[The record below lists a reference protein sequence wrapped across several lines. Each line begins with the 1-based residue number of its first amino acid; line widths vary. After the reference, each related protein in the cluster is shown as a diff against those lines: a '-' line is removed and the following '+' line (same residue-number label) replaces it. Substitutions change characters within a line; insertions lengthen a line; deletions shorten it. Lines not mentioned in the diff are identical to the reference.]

1 MVVLWHCTGKE
12 SGIKMSKFVGQMI
25 GLTALF
31 VGWTYFSVLLI
42 FSGTFVLV
50 MESMTDWGEE

>member
-1 MVVLWHCTGKE
+1 
-12 SGIKMSKFVGQMI
+12 MSKFVGQMI

-31 VGWTYFSVLLI
+31 VGWTYGSVLLI